1 VTQVGSTTRVAVAAT
16 ATATALVVGVV
27 GIVLVVDDRRS
38 GSTVTSSSPSGAA
51 PSATHST
58 PMPTST
64 VPRPAPLLLPNMRS
78 LSASDLQIEVVGPT
92 RRLRF
97 AASLTNVGLG
107 LLFLLPRGRGGCP
120 SSQHEAVQVLHRD
133 ANRDGKFQRT
143 HDREASRRLTRLH
156 ASSSRSQALAGRPA
170 GPDHRDR
177 RDRQCNLSGI
187 SRRRHENSRSELE
200 CLSLIPC

>member
-1 VTQVGSTTRVAVAAT
+1 AVAAT

-97 AASLTNVGLG
+97 AASLTNVGPG

-143 HDREASRRLTRLH
+143 HDREASRQLTGCMLRH
-156 ASSSRSQALAGRPA
+156 PGHKHWQADPLGRIIETDETDNA
-170 GPDHRDR
+170 TSVGFRVDGTRIR
-177 RDRQCNLSGI
+177 GA
-187 SRRRHENSRSELE
+187 NSNVCR
-200 CLSLIPC
+200 